1 MPQTTLLTRLR
12 HIKLIVERRSR
23 GKLYLTE
30 CRLTGKL
37 YTVRFAWLDTMN
49 AGIDDGVPASVLREL
64 NYLKYLKHEPVQNL
78 VYTELK
84 NKFVIIQ

>member
-1 MPQTTLLTRLR
+1 
-12 HIKLIVERRSR
+12 
-23 GKLYLTE
+23 
-30 CRLTGKL
+30 
-37 YTVRFAWLDTMN
+37 MN